1 MASNAANITAQEIM
15 TPEVLLVQE
24 TWSIKQLADFF
35 VEHHISGAPV
45 VNHEQ
50 KFVGVVSISDMVQ
63 FDSMTAEDKA
73 NLVATHAYTEV
84 VGQKLNQSDINR
96 LASHANENC
105 DIKSIMT
112 PNIIDVELTAT
123 LPKIAGVI
131 FDNHIHRVFV
141 TENQKIVGV
150 ISTMNILGKI
160 SQM

>member
-1 MASNAANITAQEIM
+1 MASNVASITAQEIM

-24 TWSIKQLADFF
+24 NWSIKQLADFF
-35 VEHHISGAPV
+35 TEHHISGAPV

-63 FDSMTAEDKA
+63 FDSMTAEEKA
-73 NLVATHAYTEV
+73 NLVAAHAYTEV

-105 DIKSIMT
+105 DVKSIMT
-112 PNIIDVELTAT
+112 SNIIDVELTTT
-123 LPKIAGVI
+123 LPEVAKVI
-131 FDNHIHRVFV
+131 FDKHIHRVFV
-141 TENQKIVGV
+141 TENKKIVGV

-160 SQM
+160 AQM

>member
-1 MASNAANITAQEIM
+1 MANNAANITAQEIM

-35 VEHHISGAPV
+35 VEHRISGAPV

-50 KFVGVVSISDMVQ
+50 HFVGVVSISDMVQ
-63 FDSMTAEDKA
+63 FDSMTGEEKA
-73 NLVATHAYTEV
+73 NIIAAHVYTEV

-105 DIKSIMT
+105 NVKNIMT
-112 PNIIDVELTAT
+112 PKIIDVKLTTT
-123 LPKIAGVI
+123 LPEIAGII

-141 TENQKIVGV
+141 TQNKEIVGV
-150 ISTMNILGKI
+150 ISTTNILGKI
-160 SQM
+160 AQM

>member
-73 NLVATHAYTEV
+73 NLVAAHAYTEV
-84 VGQKLNQSDINR
+84 VGQRLNQSDIKR

-160 SQM
+160 AQM